1 MEDNLLLVY
10 QKGCAELIILK
21 LGGSVITKK
30 GAKEPTLDHENLKRV
45 AEEIS
50 DSLPSSL
57 IIVHGAGSFG
67 HPLAKKYKIGTPTSK
82 EELQRKMIGFSI
94 IQRWVKFLN
103 IHVCDALRKENIPV
117 VSIQPS
123 SFILADNGR
132 IKHADPRIIISYL
145 ERGFIPVTYG
155 DVVLD
160 TDENLKMSV
169 LSGDQIIKYLGKIL
183 KPDRVI
189 LGTDVDGVFDKD
201 PKKHPDAKLLKRIKS
216 LEDIRYQPRTPGD
229 VTGAMLGKIKEL
241 LLLAEKGVTS
251 EIINAKKPG
260 NIKKALLGQELKRTI
275 IDEDI

>member
-1 MEDNLLLVY
+1 M
-10 QKGCAELIILK
+10 IILK

-30 GAKEPTLDHENLKRV
+30 EAQKPTLDHKNLKRI
-45 AEEIS
+45 AKEIS

-67 HPLAKKYKIGTPTSK
+67 HPLAKKYKIGAPTNK
-82 EELQRKMIGFSI
+82 EELQRKMMGFSI
-94 IQRWVKFLN
+94 TQRWVKLLN
-103 IHVCDALRKENIPV
+103 IHVCDALRKEDIPV

-123 SFILADNGR
+123 SFILAYNGR

-145 ERGFIPVTYG
+145 ERGFIPVTHG

-160 TDENLKMSV
+160 TDEKLKMSV
-169 LSGDQIIKYLGKIL
+169 LSGDQIIKYLGEIL

-216 LEDIRYQPRTPGD
+216 PKDIKYHPGTSEDA
-229 VTGAMLGKIKEL
+229 TGAMLGKIREL

-251 EIINAKKPG
+251 KIINANKPG
-260 NIKKALLGQELKRTI
+260 NIKRALLGQELKGTI
-275 IDEDI
+275 IDGDI

>member
-1 MEDNLLLVY
+1 MLGRGQV
-10 QKGCAELIILK
+10 CELIILK

-30 GAKEPTLDHENLKRV
+30 EAPEPTLDHENLKRI
-45 AEEIS
+45 AGEIS

-67 HPLAKKYKIGTPTSK
+67 HPLAKKYRIGAPTSL
-82 EELQRKMIGFSI
+82 EELQRKMMGFSI
-94 IQRWVKFLN
+94 IQRWVKISN
-103 IHVCDALRKENIPV
+103 IHVCDALRKEDIPV

-123 SFILADNGR
+123 SFILAYNGR

-145 ERGFIPVTYG
+145 EIGFIPVTYG

-169 LSGDQIIKYLGKIL
+169 LSGDQIIKYLGETL
-183 KPDRVI
+183 KPEKVI

-201 PKKHPDAKLLKRIKS
+201 PKKYPDAKLLERIKS
-216 LEDIRYQPRTPGD
+216 LKDIKYQPGKSED

-241 LLLAEKGVTS
+241 LLLAEKGVNS

-260 NIKKALLGQELKRTI
+260 NIKKALLGQKLKKTI
-275 IDEDI
+275 IDGDI